1 MRTLLFSTAALA
13 VGFILSAAAQNAATQ
28 QNAPPQQNAL
38 PQQNAAL
45 PSSGCGP
52 NAMSAKTSQGI
63 AQSGF
68 TDAQEV
74 PKAVVVH
81 ALDPDGNPVFMILAP
96 AN

>member
-1 MRTLLFSTAALA
+1 MRTLLFSTAALV

-28 QNAPPQQNAL
+28 QNAPQ
-38 PQQNAAL
+38 QQNAAL
-45 PSSGCGP
+45 PSSGCGQ